1 MGSRSQTDDSSFAGP
16 FLSPS
21 QHTLI
26 LSQFFHLSAYMR
38 VSNDICEEY
47 FHEALLKLVVKLL
60 KASMMPGLSS
70 SCNCQEGC
78 MRLISSGV

>member
-1 MGSRSQTDDSSFAGP
+1 MGLLKEKLAEQGGASEAQSQTDDSSFAAP

-26 LSQFFHLSAYMR
+26 LSQFLHLSAYMR

-47 FHEALLKLVVKLL
+47 FHEALLKLVKGFYDDW
-60 KASMMPGLSS
+60 A
-70 SCNCQEGC
+70 
-78 MRLISSGV
+78 